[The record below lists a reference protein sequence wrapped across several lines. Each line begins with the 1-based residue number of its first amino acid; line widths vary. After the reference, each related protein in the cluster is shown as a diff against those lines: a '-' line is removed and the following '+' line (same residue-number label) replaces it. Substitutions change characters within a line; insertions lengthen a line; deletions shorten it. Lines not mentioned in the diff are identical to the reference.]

1 MRNMLTKPKQLVEKG
16 TSAIETLMHS
26 MANIE
31 KELAEAQAVK
41 VSYRHPMQKMA
52 RTRKSAN

>member
-1 MRNMLTKPKQLVEKG
+1 
-16 TSAIETLMHS
+16 MHS

-41 VSYRHPMQKMA
+41 VSYHAPHA
-52 RTRKSAN
+52 EDG